1 MLILQNRI
9 AALDVIRGIALF
21 GIFLVNMMSFLS
33 PILYL
38 NPIHWWTS
46 PVDHLT
52 YMVIDLFFR
61 SSFYPL
67 FSLLFGYSL
76 MIFRER
82 IMAKNLSFNKI
93 VSRRFAFL
101 LMIGCIH
108 AFFIWHGDILMVYA
122 VIGFFTLPF
131 LKMPP
136 KPLLLFGS
144 VLYILA
150 NSFFTIFLAVLSFL
164 HFGTN
169 EPAGSQKLIKS
180 IVHIYQQG
188 TFGEITSQRVMDWLI
203 EYNPQAIILLFFTV
217 FPLFLMG
224 AGFSKLRLL
233 EKVDEGQSRWKRVF
247 VWTFLLGTL
256 FKFLPYI
263 FGDMKAVNYFQDVF
277 GGSCQAISYAA
288 LTVMLLKKKR
298 TAKFLM
304 IFSFAG
310 RMSLT
315 NYLFQ
320 SCLASL
326 LFYGY
331 GLQLFAKMSL
341 LGGSILALG
350 IFCIQIVFCRL
361 WLKLFFHGPIEWL
374 WRNFTYLQF
383 LRLKR

>member
-1 MLILQNRI
+1 
-9 AALDVIRGIALF
+9 
-21 GIFLVNMMSFLS
+21 
-33 PILYL
+33 
-38 NPIHWWTS
+38 
-46 PVDHLT
+46 
-52 YMVIDLFFR
+52 
-61 SSFYPL
+61 
-67 FSLLFGYSL
+67 
-76 MIFRER
+76 
-82 IMAKNLSFNKI
+82 
-93 VSRRFAFL
+93 
-101 LMIGCIH
+101 
-108 AFFIWHGDILMVYA
+108 MVYA

-136 KPLLLFGS
+136 KLLLLFGS

-150 NSFFTIFLAVLSFL
+150 NSFFTIFLAVLNFFHL
-164 HFGTN
+164 GTN
-169 EPAGSQKLIKS
+169 EPAKSHKLINS

-188 TFGEITSQRVMDWLI
+188 TFGEITSQRVHDWLI

-233 EKVDEGQSRWKRVF
+233 EQGEDNRSQWKRVF
-247 VWTFLLGTL
+247 VSTFLLGTL

-263 FGDMKAVNYFQDVF
+263 LGDMKAVNYLQDVF
-277 GGSCQAISYAA
+277 GGSFQAISYAA

-298 TAKFLM
+298 AAKFLM

-331 GLQLFAKMSL
+331 GLQLFARISL
-341 LGGSILALG
+341 LSGSILALG
-350 IFCIQIVFCRL
+350 IFCIQVVFCRL
-361 WLKLFFHGPIEWL
+361 WLKLFFNGPIEWL
-374 WRNFTYLQF
+374 WRSFTYLQF